1 MCPFFWCFDDFT
13 GTRTP
18 GLVLTT
24 LQNFF
29 SRTKE
34 TFRGFAKIRASSSE
48 RCQLRHV
55 VACQLVQGYDTVAEW
70 LRRLT
75 RNQLGLS
82 RAGSSPVSVA
92 EGILLYVELL
102 HTLHF

>member
-1 MCPFFWCFDDFT
+1 MCQW
-13 GTRTP
+13 
-18 GLVLTT
+18 
-24 LQNFF
+24 F
-29 SRTKE
+29 S
-34 TFRGFAKIRASSSE
+34 GKIRRCHRWAPSSILGWRST
-48 RCQLRHV
+48 
-55 VACQLVQGYDTVAEW
+55 YDTVAEW